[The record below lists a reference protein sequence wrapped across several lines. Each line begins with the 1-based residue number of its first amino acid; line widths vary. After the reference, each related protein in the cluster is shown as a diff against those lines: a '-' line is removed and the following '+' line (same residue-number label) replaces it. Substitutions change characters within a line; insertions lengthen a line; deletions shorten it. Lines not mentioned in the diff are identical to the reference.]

1 MLGISSGLH
10 FEGSLREFDPSV
22 LSGLITWY
30 DFSDHTFVDKASGV
44 DVVATDTTQ
53 DLFQIQNKWNL
64 VSTNENFPIDINGQ
78 NPNGYFMGEFL
89 RTPSSDNTPDWINPS
104 GLVNS
109 NFSSRHGD
117 FTGVYDLGGGTN
129 NGSRYMQ
136 TTNSIG
142 GGTSSG
148 ETISL
153 DNFSFY
159 IVFKQDVAS
168 PTTPDGGRQ
177 VLVWMEGE
185 KSSSDTEGRKI
196 TLEKSAGAASGG
208 GRYFLYLYEDGSV
221 SATISAGSYT
231 VDTSTKILGFNVN
244 SSTAGTSI
252 GRMYQS
258 GDATYEDTSENG
270 VATTMTGGATSA
282 ANTSFL
288 GSRGPAVLAN
298 DPDRTFD
305 GHMCEIVMYNRALDA
320 GEQTELEEYFK
331 EKWNI

>member
-22 LSGLITWY
+22 LDGLITWY
-30 DFSDHTFVDKASGV
+30 DFSDHTFIEKANNTP
-44 DVVATDTTQ
+44 VVATDTTQ
-53 DLFQIQNKWNL
+53 DLYEIKNKWNL
-64 VSTNENFPIDINGQ
+64 VSTNENFPIDISGQ
-78 NPNGYFMGEFL
+78 NPYGYFMGEFL
-89 RTPSSDNTPDWINPS
+89 RRGNSNTIPSWENPS
-104 GLVNS
+104 GLIAS
-109 NFSSRHGD
+109 DFSTRHGD

-136 TTNSIG
+136 ATNSQG
-142 GGTSSG
+142 GGTSDG
-148 ETISL
+148 ESISL

-177 VLVWMEGE
+177 RLIWIEGE
-185 KSSSDTEGRKI
+185 KSSSDTEGRTI
-196 TLEKSAGAASGG
+196 ALEKSAGAASGG
-208 GRYFLYLYEDGSV
+208 GRYYLYLYEDGSV

-231 VDTSTKILGFNVN
+231 VDTSTKILGFNIN

-258 GDATYEDTSENG
+258 GDGTYEDTNENG
-270 VATTMTGGATSA
+270 VATTMTGGSTSA
-282 ANTSFL
+282 SNTSFL
-288 GSRGPAVLAN
+288 GSRGPAVQPN

-305 GHMCEIVMYNRALDA
+305 GHMCEIVMYNRALTS

-331 EKWNI
+331 DKWNI